1 MICPDR
7 IASTGYESMA
17 PASSARNAAGNFPSI
32 LSSLYA
38 NGTYSLSDQLHRI
51 SLRSDLNAG
60 SSSSSN
66 AGLDFMI
73 FFMATCN
80 SFDNFKSGATEKNL
94 ENRGSMII
102 KIINITAALNV
113 LKFFLAIFKTA
124 VV

>member
-1 MICPDR
+1 
-7 IASTGYESMA
+7 
-17 PASSARNAAGNFPSI
+17 
-32 LSSLYA
+32 
-38 NGTYSLSDQLHRI
+38 
-51 SLRSDLNAG
+51 
-60 SSSSSN
+60 
-66 AGLDFMI
+66 MI

-102 KIINITAALNV
+102 KIINMTAALNV